1 MSQLLVCTMYLPEL
15 AVSGSLTVDCPQL
28 PEHADGIVLSLKTVN
43 EVGALLWIG
52 LVCGPFSGA
61 TSAAVACGP
70 IGAFGS
76 ELSSF
81 MSRAR
86 AARCAAVGTNGL
98 LLVAAWITAPPAM
111 WPVRAA
117 AVRTPA
123 GTVLAALPG
132 TVANS
137 PESISGTAA
146 TAINANHRRLAR
158 IGRIPMEDFLSDG
171 LQARHFQMPL
181 RCRSVNWQAS
191 PPRHKVPADKAH
203 GTSRPG
209 PWNPPNQ

>member
-1 MSQLLVCTMYLPEL
+1 MYLPEL
-15 AVSGSLTVDCPQL
+15 AVSGSLTVDCAQL
-28 PEHADGIVLSLKTVN
+28 LEHEAGIVASLKIVN
-43 EVGALLWIG
+43 EVGPLLWIG

-76 ELSSF
+76 ELSSL

-98 LLVAAWITAPPAM
+98 LLVAAWITVPAAM
-111 WPVRAA
+111 WPAAAA

-132 TVANS
+132 
-137 PESISGTAA
+137 AA
-146 TAINANHRRLAR
+146 A
-158 IGRIPMEDFLSDG
+158 
-171 LQARHFQMPL
+171 
-181 RCRSVNWQAS
+181 
-191 PPRHKVPADKAH
+191 
-203 GTSRPG
+203 
-209 PWNPPNQ
+209 